1 MAPIAQAEYD
11 LSPYF
16 AHWLTATSVN
26 AHRNLA
32 LMVLEFPFTKAPGG
46 YWGDRREQFHALR
59 VNETLDPLNPS
70 LREYLLGLQSNLAP
84 VTGDPVTTEAMSVQ
98 ILANL
103 RQQQALSLSYF
114 DVFWVFAV
122 IAVVLTGFALLMRRS
137 VAEKGAHLAAE

>member
-46 YWGDRREQFHALR
+46 YWGDRREQFQQLADWLR
-59 VNETLDPLNPS
+59 LPEVKDKLVGAVNRWSDAPFANELFDAAV
-70 LREYLLGLQSNLAP
+70 LL
-84 VTGDPVTTEAMSVQ
+84 
-98 ILANL
+98 
-103 RQQQALSLSYF
+103 
-114 DVFWVFAV
+114 
-122 IAVVLTGFALLMRRS
+122 
-137 VAEKGAHLAAE
+137 